1 MMLCAARALFVA
13 LRRAAAGCLQCTA
26 VGSQRFVARRYGFGA
41 IGRAKIVKQAWIG
54 GHQQVKHLQKH
65 RQGPVVVP
73 SRPLGHAW
81 TGEKRPLFS
90 FGFLVATASCTLAKS
105 KLGPAQ
111 TLGTAA
117 SRNTDAQ
124 ELL

>member
-1 MMLCAARALFVA
+1 MGISKSNTL
-13 LRRAAAGCLQCTA
+13 
-26 VGSQRFVARRYGFGA
+26 
-41 IGRAKIVKQAWIG
+41 GRC
-54 GHQQVKHLQKH
+54 KH
-65 RQGPVVVP
+65 RWGPVAVRLA
-73 SRPLGHAW
+73 STLGHAW

>member
-1 MMLCAARALFVA
+1 MPRARFSERCDGRLLVVCSVQQWDRNDSSRVA
-13 LRRAAAGCLQCTA
+13 MDLA
-26 VGSQRFVARRYGFGA
+26 A
-41 IGRAKIVKQAWIG
+41 IGPVPIVASLDRWGIS
-54 GHQQVKHLQKH
+54 HFIHLQK
-65 RQGPVVVP
+65 RRWGPAAAP
-73 SRPLGHAW
+73 SGPLGHAW

>member
-1 MMLCAARALFVA
+1 MCARALFGA

-26 VGSQRFVARRYGFGA
+26 VRSHGCVAFCDGFLAQLDVPKSQALDRWSSLGKSNTHEASFGA
-41 IGRAKIVKQAWIG
+41 R
-54 GHQQVKHLQKH
+54 LQ
-65 RQGPVVVP
+65 RL
-73 SRPLGHAW
+73 SRPSVTLGP
-81 TGEKRPLFS
+81 GRRGLSFS